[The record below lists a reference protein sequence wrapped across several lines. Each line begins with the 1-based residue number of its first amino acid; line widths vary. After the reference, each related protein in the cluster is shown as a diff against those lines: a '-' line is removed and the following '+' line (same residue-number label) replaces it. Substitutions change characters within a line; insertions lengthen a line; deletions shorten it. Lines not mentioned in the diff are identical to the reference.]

1 MGADQDRHLPGRMHP
16 NGGAFVEA
24 AAGAE
29 TARKARWREAACLDI
44 GRKAK
49 AAEFSVAFRG
59 CLALCETRDV
69 ARDQRTFKATHLT
82 AGIIFDQHWRLV
94 RRGFLRNDAAPA
106 PPSASDPH

>member
-69 ARDQRTFKATHLT
+69 ARGNRPFEASHRI
-82 AGIIFDQHWRLV
+82 AYIIFAQDRRLA
-94 RRGFLRNDAAPA
+94 RLGFLRTDI
-106 PPSASDPH
+106 